1 MNFPRYFSAES
12 GPSKVREIQN
22 SVNKTCTISEFISN
36 FFSSFRWILRNAL
49 FVVCVWFL
57 STPGHMLMHTKEWL
71 SSLHLWI
78 DDYMPTVLFSIFSIL
93 LPLLVT
99 LLNALIPSFYTKSDE
114 ARDVMI
120 KKYFLLVMV
129 TVIMPTLGFLDSRQ
143 LFQFITHAEENMQF
157 MKLKC
162 FFMADSGAFFIKYL
176 IFSATIGNVQFYF
189 VTILTTS
196 TSSFSKAELARK
208 SVSKIGI

>member
-1 MNFPRYFSAES
+1 
-12 GPSKVREIQN
+12 
-22 SVNKTCTISEFISN
+22 
-36 FFSSFRWILRNAL
+36 
-49 FVVCVWFL
+49 
-57 STPGHMLMHTKEWL
+57 MLMHTKEWL

-176 IFSATIGNVQFYF
+176 IFSATIGNVRNVQLVFISRLVSTREF
-189 VTILTTS
+189 PGFSTILNF
-196 TSSFSKAELARK
+196 SFLVSISRLVSFLEISGKMDVFWHENVK
-208 SVSKIGI
+208 S

>member
-1 MNFPRYFSAES
+1 
-12 GPSKVREIQN
+12 
-22 SVNKTCTISEFISN
+22 
-36 FFSSFRWILRNAL
+36 
-49 FVVCVWFL
+49 
-57 STPGHMLMHTKEWL
+57 MLMHTKEWL

-176 IFSATIGNVQFYF
+176 IFSATIGVGLELLGLYGLIYQLIYSQAPN
-189 VTILTTS
+189 
-196 TSSFSKAELARK
+196 FSWDEGT
-208 SVSKIGI
+208 VFEN